1 MERLKYAPIG
11 KVRTKF
17 RSSSCVLKRET
28 TVHSNVLVQNHV
40 NYNMLSKKITL
51 WGGGAM
57 VKNFILQCRGE
68 EFKSL
73 HLQPRLP
80 WLLR

>member
-1 MERLKYAPIG
+1 M
-11 KVRTKF
+11 
-17 RSSSCVLKRET
+17 
-28 TVHSNVLVQNHV
+28 
-40 NYNMLSKKITL
+40 
-51 WGGGAM
+51 GAM
-57 VKNFILQCRGE
+57 VKNLTPQCGGE